1 MDKILTIG
9 IPSYNAAKT
18 LKYCLDSLVIEE
30 VLNDIQIVIVNDGSK
45 DKTSE
50 IGHSFEEKYPD
61 TIIVIDKENGGHGS
75 GINTTIE
82 RAVGKYMKIVDS
94 DDTVDRDGFI
104 ELINELKN
112 TNADLILTP
121 YYKDMKGKKE
131 FISYLNSNEILE
143 KKMVTI
149 EEKYVDLR
157 LAMHSITYRT
167 QLLKDSN
174 YKIDENCFYVDVE
187 YSIYYLLN
195 ITNILLLDQPVYCY
209 MIGGDNQSVS
219 IKNMQKN
226 IDQHTYV
233 SKQLISFFENEYK
246 NIKNSI
252 YETLICQN
260 IVNMILITEY
270 RIIFSIPDSSESQKK
285 LLDMERYL
293 KDYSPILY
301 TELIHIGKKRHLK
314 IISLLSLLR
323 KLNYFGYS
331 IIRRLLWNRL
341 KTF

>member
-121 YYKDMKGKKE
+121 YYKVMKGKKE
-131 FISYLNSNEILE
+131 FISYLNIR
-143 KKMVTI
+143 KKNG
-149 EEKYVDLR
+149 Y
-157 LAMHSITYRT
+157 YR
-167 QLLKDSN
+167 
-174 YKIDENCFYVDVE
+174 
-187 YSIYYLLN
+187 
-195 ITNILLLDQPVYCY
+195 
-209 MIGGDNQSVS
+209 
-219 IKNMQKN
+219 
-226 IDQHTYV
+226 
-233 SKQLISFFENEYK
+233 
-246 NIKNSI
+246 
-252 YETLICQN
+252 
-260 IVNMILITEY
+260 
-270 RIIFSIPDSSESQKK
+270 
-285 LLDMERYL
+285 
-293 KDYSPILY
+293 
-301 TELIHIGKKRHLK
+301 GKVCR
-314 IISLLSLLR
+314 S
-323 KLNYFGYS
+323 
-331 IIRRLLWNRL
+331 
-341 KTF
+341 